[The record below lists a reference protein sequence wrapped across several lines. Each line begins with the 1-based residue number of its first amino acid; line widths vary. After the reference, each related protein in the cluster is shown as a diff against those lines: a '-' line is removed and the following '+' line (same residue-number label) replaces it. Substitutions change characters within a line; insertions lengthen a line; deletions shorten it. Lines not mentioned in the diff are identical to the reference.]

1 MSAAVSRGAKC
12 SANANARAAAF
23 AHLAP
28 IRAQLV
34 ERLSRGAY
42 SAQEQ
47 KEWAEMPAY
56 LRDLAIVM
64 AGVEGRDSESSL
76 LAFTGTE
83 RCALMQC
90 LALLKRDIRGVVAL
104 AYGGGGLDLAGAGQ

>member
-1 MSAAVSRGAKC
+1 MSAAQHKSAKR
-12 SANANARAAAF
+12 SANAHARAAAF
-23 AHLAP
+23 AKLAP

-56 LRDLAIVM
+56 LRDLAMVM
-64 AGVEGRDSESSL
+64 AGVEERSGESSL
-76 LAFTGTE
+76 LAFTAAE
-83 RCALMQC
+83 RGALMQC
-90 LALLKRDIRGVVAL
+90 LGLLKRDIRGVVAL